1 MNKSPSAVPPSE
13 LKDVVNALLE
23 SYESDPRG
31 THVGRRYLP
40 SRAEIEQIIEL
51 LLQLFYPG
59 YFGAQDLT
67 QHNLAYQTGMLVS
80 TLQDKLGAQIE
91 CCLCAAEEEESAAQ
105 GPDVPRC
112 RNKGFEV
119 TRAFLRS
126 LPTIRHKLLLDVTA
140 TFEGDPAAGSLDEII
155 LAYPGLLAVTVYRV
169 AHELHTLGVPLMP
182 RIMSEWA
189 HTKTGADIHPGARIG
204 ERFFIDHATGVVVGE
219 TTDIGAGVK
228 LYQGVTLGALSL
240 PRDASG
246 RIVRGEKRHPS
257 VEDDVTVY
265 ANATVLGGKT
275 VLGQG
280 SVVGG
285 SVFVTKSV
293 PAGQR
298 IALEAPKVRV
308 GGQAPASPQPP
319 EADLDI

>member
-1 MNKSPSAVPPSE
+1 
-13 LKDVVNALLE
+13 
-23 SYESDPRG
+23 
-31 THVGRRYLP
+31 
-40 SRAEIEQIIEL
+40 
-51 LLQLFYPG
+51 
-59 YFGAQDLT
+59 
-67 QHNLAYQTGMLVS
+67 
-80 TLQDKLGAQIE
+80 
-91 CCLCAAEEEESAAQ
+91 
-105 GPDVPRC
+105 
-112 RNKGFEV
+112 
-119 TRAFLRS
+119 
-126 LPTIRHKLLLDVTA
+126 
-140 TFEGDPAAGSLDEII
+140 
-155 LAYPGLLAVTVYRV
+155 
-169 AHELHTLGVPLMP
+169 
-182 RIMSEWA
+182 
-189 HTKTGADIHPGARIG
+189 
-204 ERFFIDHATGVVVGE
+204 VGE